1 MDSGSQ
7 PAKAGIFQVIEGD
20 RPLDWE
26 RVYRDHVTSIYRL
39 LYQKVGNQHDA
50 EDLTSQVFLES
61 LPRLRASASGGE
73 IQEIIVTSCDGRPLG
88 PSDVMMV
95 PGPGAAAATRERLT
109 VTKTPAAR
117 RRSSPVRA
125 GTDDLTRGA

>member
-1 MDSGSQ
+1 MALMQWGDHWV
-7 PAKAGIFQVIEGD
+7 AGCD
-20 RPLDWE
+20 RAP
-26 RVYRDHVTSIYRL
+26 V
-39 LYQKVGNQHDA
+39 KVVD
-50 EDLTSQVFLES
+50 
-61 LPRLRASASGGE
+61 RASGGE

-95 PGPGAAAATRERLT
+95 PGPGAAAATRERLS
-109 VTKTPAAR
+109 VPKTPAAR